1 MKLPNSKKAFVS
13 KEKLLN
19 YILSEIHPVGKFKA
33 KFFRNLGFNETNIRL
48 LEKTLIKLAQAEEI
62 NEVITSPYG
71 TKYVVDG
78 KINAPNRKGVGIRT
92 IWIIEKGNQLPKFVT
107 VYPL

>member
-1 MKLPNSKKAFVS
+1 MKLPNGSKTFIS

-33 KFFRNLGFNETNIRL
+33 KFFRNLGFDE
-48 LEKTLIKLAQAEEI
+48 
-62 NEVITSPYG
+62 
-71 TKYVVDG
+71 
-78 KINAPNRKGVGIRT
+78 
-92 IWIIEKGNQLPKFVT
+92 T

>member
-1 MKLPNSKKAFVS
+1 MKLPNSKGAFVS

-33 KFFRNLGFNETNIRL
+33 RFFRKLGFNETNIHL
-48 LEKTLIKLAQAEEI
+48 SEKTLIKLVQAQ
-62 NEVITSPYG
+62 EVKETITSPYG
-71 TKYVVDG
+71 TKFVIDG
-78 KINAPNRKGVGIRT
+78 KINTPRGKGASIRT
-92 IWIIEKGNQLPKFVT
+92 IWIIERGNQIPKFVT